1 MYCSGEHLFRQ
12 SIKCNNLPI
21 SKPVQMSEEYERQ
34 KRRRL
39 ALRKSVMDYSIGV
52 LIVLAGIFFLIRQNL
67 KLDLNNTYP
76 PNEMDKIFG
85 VICLLY
91 GAWRIYRG
99 YKKNYFR

>member
-1 MYCSGEHLFRQ
+1 ML
-12 SIKCNNLPI
+12 
-21 SKPVQMSEEYERQ
+21 EEYEKQ
-34 KRRRL
+34 KRKRL
-39 ALRKSVMDYSIGV
+39 ALRKSLMDYSIGV
-52 LIVLAGIFFLIRQNL
+52 LIVLTGFFFLVRDKL
-67 KLDLNNTYP
+67 KLDINSNYP